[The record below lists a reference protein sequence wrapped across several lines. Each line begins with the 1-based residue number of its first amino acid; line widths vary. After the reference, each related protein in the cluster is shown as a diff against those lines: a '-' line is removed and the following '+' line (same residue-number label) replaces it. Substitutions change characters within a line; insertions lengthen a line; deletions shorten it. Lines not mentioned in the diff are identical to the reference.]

1 MEALVILLVPLVA
14 LAIWAVAYFQ
24 PCAADPAAERARL
37 DQHIAWLEERLA
49 YAREKH
55 WDEQMIG
62 NLTAQLESARRQ
74 LEAQP
79 G

>member
-14 LAIWAVAYFQ
+14 LFVWAVAYFQ
-24 PCAADPAAERARL
+24 PRAVDPAVHRAQL
-37 DQHIAWLEERLA
+37 GEHIAWLEERLA
-49 YAREKH
+49 YARQKN

-62 NLTAQLESARRQ
+62 NLTAQLEAARRQ
-74 LEAQP
+74 LAAQQ